1 MKIIEGVENLTAGNR
16 GSVVTIGNYDGV
28 HLGHQRII
36 AELIKESEVRALK
49 STVITFEP
57 LPREYFS
64 PSERFGR
71 LTSIEERVELL
82 FDAGI
87 EQVLCVRF
95 DQQLAKQHPDE
106 FVRSTLVEG
115 LGVGHL
121 VIGDDFRF
129 GHNREGDYAYLQ
141 RAGEQFGF
149 TVNNTVS
156 FELNGVRV
164 SSNAI
169 RQALDAGDISTAEH
183 YLGRPFIAGGPILKG
198 DRLGH
203 TIGFPTA
210 NVDVGDRYLPI
221 NGVFAAVVCIEESGG
236 CELGECDWLDAVAN
250 IGTRPTVDG
259 RDRRFEVH
267 ILDFDQN
274 VYGKNLKVRFIERLR
289 DEHKFNGLDELVIQ
303 INSDV
308 EHAREILKQRQNMT
322 CV

>member
-1 MKIIEGVENLTAGNR
+1 MKIIEGVENLTAANR
-16 GSVVTIGNYDGV
+16 GSAVTIGNYDGV

-36 AELIKESEVRALK
+36 AELIKESEKRALK

-71 LTSIEERVELL
+71 LTSIEERAELL

-87 EQVLCVRF
+87 EQVICLRF
-95 DQQLAKQHPDE
+95 DQQLAKQSPDE

-115 LGVGHL
+115 LDAGHL
-121 VIGDDFRF
+121 VIGDDFKF
-129 GHNREGDYAYLQ
+129 GCNREGDYAYLQ
-141 RAGEQFGF
+141 QVGEQHGF
-149 TVNNTVS
+149 TVNNTES
-156 FELNGVRV
+156 FEMNGVRV

-169 RQALDAGDISTAEH
+169 RQALDTGDISTAEH
-183 YLGRPFIAGGPILKG
+183 YLGRPFMAGGPILKG
-198 DRLGH
+198 DQLGH

-221 NGVFAAVVCIEESGG
+221 SGVFAVVVCIQESNNS
-236 CELGECDWLDAVAN
+236 ELGECRWLDAVAN
-250 IGTRPTVDG
+250 IGSRPTVNG

-267 ILDFDQN
+267 ILDFEEN

-289 DEHKFNGLDELVIQ
+289 DEQKFDGLDELVIQ

-308 EHAREILKQRQNMT
+308 NQARELLKQL
-322 CV
+322 